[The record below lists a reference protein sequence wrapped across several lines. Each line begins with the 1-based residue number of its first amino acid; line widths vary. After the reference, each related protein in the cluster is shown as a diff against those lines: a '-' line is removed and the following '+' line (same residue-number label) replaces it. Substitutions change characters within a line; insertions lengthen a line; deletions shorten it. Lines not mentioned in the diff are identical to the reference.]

1 MDKGLNSI
9 FNKVTGRSRDSEAIS
24 LANLMREFGCV
35 SEVIGADFEVFDSSG
50 KLVYT
55 VRKKAMSVNQLN
67 TLLKVLYEL
76 QKYESDEAK
85 KHERRRR

>member
-1 MDKGLNSI
+1 MDKSINNI

-35 SEVIGADFEVFDSSG
+35 SEVIGRDYEVFDASG
-50 KLVYT
+50 KLVFT
-55 VRKKAMSVNQLN
+55 IRQKAVSVGQLN